1 MNIIKGRLL
10 TLSLVAVGMIS
21 TNTFAQKAKPAVK
34 TAKPIL
40 FAVLYDGKTVEP
52 LAYVNRGKLENPVN
66 GSDDSGIVA
75 AFGKSYYKPGTA
87 YKMIFGGSN
96 VGTVTIKS
104 FDPKA
109 ECSSNMATV
118 TTASSKTKLSGM
130 RMALATNATITNKAA
145 SYRRLP
151 TPAERSEFEALVRS
165 VFVKN
170 KLTPKELKSQN
181 LTALDV
187 NNDGKAEL
195 VGSYWIDVD
204 RLTRGLVFMIAEKG
218 SNGKYSV
225 GHSDYRSIDQ
235 NSTMSGD
242 IKNVDEGV
250 YHEML
255 LDVFDSD
262 GDGTAEI
269 FTYVQSFEGAGFTAY
284 KRDGGKWT
292 NVYEFSNY
300 HCGY

>member
-1 MNIIKGRLL
+1 MI
-10 TLSLVAVGMIS
+10 LSLLVVGLIS
-21 TNTFAQKAKPAVK
+21 TNTLAQKGKPAVK
-34 TAKPIL
+34 TAKPII
-40 FAVLYDGKTVEP
+40 FAVLNDGKTVEP

-66 GSDDSGIVA
+66 GSDDSGIVT

-96 VGTVTIKS
+96 AGTVKIKS
-104 FDPKA
+104 SDPKA
-109 ECSSNMATV
+109 ECSSNMADV
-118 TTASSKTKLSGM
+118 ASVSSKTTLRGM
-130 RMALATNATITNKAA
+130 VMALATNAAVSNKAA
-145 SYRRLP
+145 SYRRKP

-195 VGSYWIDVD
+195 VGTYWIDVD
-204 RLTRGLVFMIAEKG
+204 RKTRGLVFMIADKG
-218 SNGKYSV
+218 SNGKYV
-225 GHSDYRSIDQ
+225 AGHSDYRSIDEEG
-235 NSTMSGD
+235 TMSGD

-255 LDVFDSD
+255 LDVFDYD
-262 GDGTAEI
+262 GDGFAEI

-284 KRDGGKWT
+284 KHDGGKWT